1 LFPAGFTYCLQPLDV
16 SINKPFKDALRWKW
30 KIWDNDSTIQ
40 KSFIK
45 CGFLIDPHMSEFTNI
60 LNHYLKR
67 YLGGNN
73 DDWSMIGNNDEIK
86 LFDIIQSL
94 PRYEHH
100 KINHLFNLIHLTFF

>member
-1 LFPAGFTYCLQPLDV
+1 MVDCSVKALQP
-16 SINKPFKDALRWKW
+16 
-30 KIWDNDSTIQ
+30 STIQ

-94 PRYEHH
+94 PR
-100 KINHLFNLIHLTFF
+100 